1 MATGAH
7 DVLRIRL
14 DEPAN
19 QAEDQ
24 PKPPVR
30 TTLIPFVKEMVPVVD
45 RVRRVLEVS
54 PPEGLIE
61 ATTSTAKLAKGRRDQ
76 PLRKHGKNAEA
87 TLRKQAAKS
96 DAEKEDS

>member
-1 MATGAH
+1 M
-7 DVLRIRL
+7 RIQL
-14 DEPAN
+14 DESADQPA
-19 QAEDQ
+19 DQ

-45 RVRRVLEVS
+45 RVRRVLEIS

-87 TLRKQAAKS
+87 TLRKQTAKKE
-96 DAEKEDS
+96 AETK